1 MIKFKSQRVET
12 CCEKHE
18 KNKKTK
24 EQEPDIEPRFFFFS
38 HFILYHENSFSFFSH
53 SPCSNRRRP
62 TAVKKEDQQT
72 IQNFFMNHSKKETW
86 RICMRTFCKRISLL
100 RVLNLLRNITLSCML
115 ICIRRRNFFN
125 AYQSELH

>member
-72 IQNFFMNHSKKETW
+72 TKFLHESFKEGNLANLHENILQAHFSIASAQFIKKYH
-86 RICMRTFCKRISLL
+86 
-100 RVLNLLRNITLSCML
+100 VVVHVNL
-115 ICIRRRNFFN
+115 
-125 AYQSELH
+125 H